1 MFAVFADDAVGNE
14 VTGRGLTPQMAWENM
29 LTDFALDDDDIDP
42 DTVGFYREVSVT
54 REMRITWTESDE

>member
-1 MFAVFADDAVGNE
+1 MFAVFADDVHGNE
-14 VTGRGLTPQMAWENM
+14 VTGRGDTPQMAWENM